1 MATTKFR
8 FTKVREVK
16 SPTRHNEGDAGLDFY
31 VPTDLTIGD
40 LLLANPDPSAFDV
53 SIKDGKVYTINLKPQ
68 ARIKIP
74 SGIRGLLE
82 PKDSMMM
89 VANKSGKSTKLGL
102 IFTAQICDSPYV
114 GEYNLAVY
122 NTSSQVVIIKAG
134 EPLVQMIHTPIYLT
148 NPEEIDNDTYEKESK
163 NWGTRGTDGFGSG
176 DKGGKTYEPTNPSNI
191 EGD

>member
-53 SIKDGKVYTINLKPQ
+53 SIKDGKVYMINLKPQ

-122 NTSSQVVIIKAG
+122 NTSSQVVTIKAG

-176 DKGGKTYEPTNPSNI
+176 DQGGKTYEPTNPSNI

>member
-1 MATTKFR
+1 MSTTKFR

-31 VPTDLTIGD
+31 VPTDLTLGD
-40 LLLANPDPSAFDV
+40 LLLANSDPTAFSV
-53 SIKDGKVYTINLKPQ
+53 SIKDGKVSQINLRPQ

-74 SGIRGLLE
+74 SGIRVLLE

-122 NTSSQVVIIKAG
+122 NISSQVVTINAG
-134 EPLVQMIHTPIYLT
+134 EPLVQMMHTPIYLT

-163 NWGTRGTDGFGSG
+163 NWGTRGTNGFGSG
-176 DKGGKTYEPTNPSNI
+176 DKGGKTYEPNHPSDI